1 MGGLAYSSLRV
12 GKKYWL
18 KNFGE
23 KFEFEILEALHPQ
36 DFVLKDLNSLEHYR
50 LSELTMYGKGKDFE
64 IRELY

>member
-1 MGGLAYSSLRV
+1 MSGLAYSSLRA

-23 KFEFEILEALHPQ
+23 RFEFEILEVLYPQ
-36 DFVLKDLNSLEHYR
+36 DFLLKDLNSLEIYK
-50 LSELTMYGKGKDFE
+50 LSELTAYGKGKDFE